1 MFDKITN
8 GFSLARS
15 SWGVLA
21 KDKHLIWFPLVSGFM
36 FVLVVA
42 SFAVPLTTMVDWNQ
56 VKEQTE
62 HNNGK
67 PPVWVYGVAFGFYFA
82 TYFVMIFC
90 NSALISCAMMR
101 FNGREPR
108 LIDGFGMAMSRL
120 PQIFAW
126 ALVSATV
133 GVLLQVI
140 ESAYEDAGYYIS
152 LILGTAWS
160 VMTFFVVP
168 VLVVEKVN
176 PFSAVGRSMSLVRQT
191 WGEALVGR
199 MGINFALFL
208 LAIPVILLFVGG
220 GLLLA
225 KGMVPVGA
233 ALLVAG
239 VIAALLH
246 MAISS
251 ALNTILLAALYQYA
265 ADRNVPAGFD
275 RDQFEG
281 AFQSKPR
288 MA

>member
-1 MFDKITN
+1 MFDRISN

-15 SWGVLA
+15 SWGVLV
-21 KDKHLIWFPLVSGFM
+21 KDKHLIWFPLISGFL

-42 SFAVPLTTMVDWNQ
+42 SFAVPLATMVDWNQ
-56 VKEQTE
+56 VKHQTE

-101 FNGREPR
+101 FNGRDPS
-108 LIDGFGMAMSRL
+108 LMDGFSMAMSRL
-120 PQIFAW
+120 PQIFMW

-133 GVLLQVI
+133 GMLLKVI
-140 ESAYEDAGYYIS
+140 EDAYEDAGYYIS
-152 LILGTAWS
+152 LVLGTAWS

-168 VLVVEKVN
+168 VLVVEKTG
-176 PFSAVGRSMSLVRQT
+176 PFAAVGRSVSLIRQT

-199 MGINFALFL
+199 MGINFVMFL
-208 LAIPVILLFVGG
+208 LFIPVILLFLAGG
-220 GLLLA
+220 VLLA

-239 VIAALLH
+239 VIAMLLH
-246 MAISS
+246 MAVSS

-265 ADRNVPAGFD
+265 ADRNVPQGFD

-281 AFQSKPR
+281 AFQAKPR
-288 MA
+288 TA